1 MDVMEDIDKKRLC
14 QMLIEK
20 VEIYDDKN
28 KAGRWVKAIHFKLPI
43 IEEDLEISLDN
54 STPVEGI
61 KDKPNDSPF
70 CYRQD
75 YTYPS
80 SLSIGPSGLS

>member
-1 MDVMEDIDKKRLC
+1 
-14 QMLIEK
+14 MLIEK

-54 STPVEGI
+54 NTPVEAVV
-61 KDKPNDSPF
+61 KLVKK
-70 CYRQD
+70 
-75 YTYPS
+75 
-80 SLSIGPSGLS
+80 